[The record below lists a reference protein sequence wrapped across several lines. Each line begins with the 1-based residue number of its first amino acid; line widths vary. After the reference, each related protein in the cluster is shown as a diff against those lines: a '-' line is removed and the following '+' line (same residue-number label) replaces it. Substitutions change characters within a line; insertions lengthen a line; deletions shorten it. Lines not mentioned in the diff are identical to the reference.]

1 MSNQLH
7 RRASS
12 KMRKVRV
19 VSKKYDGSLRDEY
32 ETYLYSESDE
42 TILLFSIPGLSYW
55 DHRKGAR
62 FEGPDGLLEIYF
74 KHRWYNVWHVAEQV
88 SNLNLIYVNIALPA
102 TLQANVVE
110 WTDLD
115 LDYRVHM
122 DHSVEHLDQEEFEQN
137 ALSMGYPRSLV
148 EQVGAACR
156 EVEAGLAQRIFP
168 FDYEPQVELYRLIKT
183 ELDHH
188 SPRH

>member
-1 MSNQLH
+1 
-7 RRASS
+7 
-12 KMRKVRV
+12 MRKVKV
-19 VSKKYDGSLRDEY
+19 ISKKYDGSLRDEY

-42 TILLFSIPGLSYW
+42 MIRLFSPPGLSYW

-62 FEGPDGLLEIYF
+62 FEGTDGLLEIYF
-74 KHRWYNVWHVAEQV
+74 KRRWYNVWHIAEQV
-88 SNLNLIYVNIALPA
+88 SNLNLIYVNIAMPA
-102 TLQANVVE
+102 TLQADVVE

-115 LDYRVHM
+115 LDYRVHL
-122 DHSVEHLDQEEFEQN
+122 DHSLERLDQEEFEQN
-137 ALSMGYPRSLV
+137 ALRMGYPPSLI

-156 EVEAGLAQRIFP
+156 KVEAGLAQWIFP

-183 ELDHH
+183 ELHHH